1 MIFSFEELL
10 KNFSL
15 IFDSQEFLLTTILGS
30 LSLTHFLSLSL
41 TLSHAHLNAL
51 AHTLL
56 LATTYS
62 LTRTHTRWLCV
73 CLWLNFE
80 IILSAEVCG
89 KLAEVGMKRA

>member
-30 LSLTHFLSLSL
+30 LSHSLSL

-56 LATTYS
+56 LATTCS

-80 IILSAEVCG
+80 IILC
-89 KLAEVGMKRA
+89 